1 MKRLLTL
8 LLFPLSVLTLN
19 AQSTNISTLFQ
30 STFKKAEVLYNH
42 LAYRNALE
50 LYLAVVDKDP
60 THYEARQRIAD
71 CYFRLGDV
79 DAAEREYAILAATPS
94 IPPKY
99 KYQYAQVLSIQGNYV
114 EAQKWFSEYQ
124 RVTSDSRA
132 KSKFEFI
139 YYLSYYFRDS
149 VLYDIKNE
157 PFNSDQSDFAPQY
170 HQEGIVF
177 VSARDRDL
185 FIKRKS
191 LSALNDKEA
200 MLNIF
205 YASKQAASEQDAA
218 LFYHDDLNSAY
229 HDGPIAFYDHGKRV
243 AFSRNNLAH
252 GKPMHH
258 AGKVNLKL
266 YFAELDANNKMKNIV
281 PFPYNDDSHSIGHP
295 WMSEDGTTLYFSSD
309 RPGGEGG
316 VDIYRS
322 KNEKGT
328 WAAPQNLGPYINT
341 LGDEFYP
348 FMATDSTLYFSSN
361 GHGGLGSLDIYVS
374 HQRKEN
380 FSLPENLGFP
390 LNTSSDDFSL
400 VMDRRGRKGLFSSNR
415 AGGIGYDDIY
425 SFVVKSFFVVGKVI
439 ERGDSTKEIPQAKI
453 SVMDEA
459 FHVIDSTTS
468 DEKGFFYFD
477 LAFDHEY
484 HFKAQKEGFTWI
496 DSLSFS
502 THTRSLGKDSLLIP
516 LWKHDLFAKGIVF
529 SNESQSKLID
539 AIVTLENITDGV
551 VDSIV
556 TNPSGAYHF
565 MIIPNKKYKIRA
577 QKEGFIP
584 KEFELN
590 TAGLTKGDL
599 LNDIL
604 LEEVFMEKLV
614 LQFDFDKWDIKKQF
628 YPQLET
634 LAKILNRNN
643 KSHIHIGAYADA
655 HGTHAYNQALSDK
668 RAHEVVIYFES
679 QGISR
684 KRITAIG
691 FGEELLLNQCSNG
704 VNCSKEEHSKN
715 RRAELKVQLWKE
727 D

>member
-1 MKRLLTL
+1 M
-8 LLFPLSVLTLN
+8 LFQLSVLTLN

-30 STFKKAEVLYNH
+30 NTFKKAEVMYSH

-60 THYEARQRIAD
+60 SHYEARQRIAD
-71 CYFRLGDV
+71 CYFRLGNI

-99 KYQYAQVLSIQGNYV
+99 KYQYAQVLSIQGKYA

-124 RVTSDSRA
+124 NVTTDSRA

-139 YYLSYYFRDS
+139 YYISYYFRDS

-170 HQEGIVF
+170 YHDGIVF

-185 FIKRKS
+185 FIKRQS
-191 LSALNDKEA
+191 SSALNDKEA

-205 YASKQAASEQDAA
+205 YASNQATSEHDAA

-229 HDGPIAFYDHGKRV
+229 HDGPIAFYNNGKSV
-243 AFSRNNLAH
+243 AFSRNNLSN
-252 GKPMHH
+252 GKPLHH

-266 YFAELDANNKMKNIV
+266 YFAELDANNKMKNIES
-281 PFPYNDDSHSIGHP
+281 FPYNDDSHSIGHP

-316 VDIYRS
+316 VDIYRT
-322 KNEKGT
+322 KNENGKWIT
-328 WAAPQNLGPYINT
+328 PQNLGPLVNT

-348 FMATDSTLYFSSN
+348 FMATDTTLYFSSN

-374 HQRKEN
+374 HQHKQS
-380 FSLPENLGFP
+380 FTSAENLGFP
-390 LNTSSDDFSL
+390 LNTSSDDFAL
-400 VMDRRGRKGLFSSNR
+400 VMDRSGRKGLFSSNR
-415 AGGIGYDDIY
+415 AGGVGYDDIY
-425 SFVVKSFFVVGKVI
+425 SFNVKSFFVVGKTI
-439 ERGDSTKEIPQAKI
+439 ERGDSTKEIPKVRI
-453 SVMDEA
+453 SVMDENY
-459 FHVIDSTTS
+459 HVIDSATS
-468 DEKGFFYFD
+468 DEKGIFYFD
-477 LAFDHEY
+477 LAFDKEY
-484 HFKAQKEGFTWI
+484 HFEAQKEGFSWI

-502 THTRSLGKDSLLIP
+502 THTRALGKDSLFIP
-516 LWKHDLFAKGIVF
+516 LWKHDLFAKGFIF
-529 SNESQSKLID
+529 SNETQNKLID

-556 TNPSGAYHF
+556 TSPMGEYNF
-565 MIIPNKKYKIRA
+565 MVVPNKNYKIRA

-590 TAGLTKGDL
+590 TAGLTKGNL

-604 LEEVFMEKLV
+604 LEEVFMEKVV
-614 LQFDFDKWDIKKQF
+614 LQFDFDKWEIKKEF
-628 YPQLET
+628 YLQLET
-634 LAKILNRNN
+634 LAKILNGKN

-655 HGTHAYNQALSDK
+655 QGTHAYNQALSDK
-668 RAHEVVIYFES
+668 RAHEVVKFFES
-679 QGISR
+679 QGISS
-684 KRITAIG
+684 KRMTSIG

-704 VNCSKEEHSKN
+704 VNCTREEHSKN